1 MKEGGRQRLS
11 SLATHRVAFAGSKAK
26 LALGVLLVSII
37 LCVSA
42 GGALYFESKHG
53 GGGHEVK
60 GLAVE
65 GSPFLDV
72 FRTSFMLESA
82 RVNGTCWTERR

>member
-1 MKEGGRQRLS
+1 MS
-11 SLATHRVAFAGSKAK
+11 SLATHRVGFAGTKAK
-26 LALGVLLVSII
+26 LALGVLLVSMV

-42 GGALYFESKHG
+42 GDALYFESKHG

-72 FRTSFMLESA
+72 FRTSFMLENV
-82 RVNGTCWTERR
+82 RVNGTCLTKRR

>member
-1 MKEGGRQRLS
+1 MS

-26 LALGVLLVSII
+26 LALGVLLVSMV
-37 LCVSA
+37 LCVFA
-42 GGALYFESKHG
+42 GGALYFESRHG

-60 GLAVE
+60 GLSVE

-72 FRTSFMLESA
+72 FKTSFMLENP
-82 RVNGTCWTERR
+82 RVNATCWTERR

>member
-11 SLATHRVAFAGSKAK
+11 SLATHRVAFTGSKAK

-37 LCVSA
+37 LCVSD
-42 GGALYFESKHG
+42 GDALYFESKHG

-65 GSPFLDV
+65 GTPFLDV
-72 FRTSFMLESA
+72 FRTSFMLENV
-82 RVNGTCWTERR
+82 RVNGTCLTKRR

>member
-1 MKEGGRQRLS
+1 MS
-11 SLATHRVAFAGSKAK
+11 SLATHRVGFAGSEAK
-26 LALGVLLVSII
+26 LALGVLLVSMV

-60 GLAVE
+60 GLVVE

-72 FRTSFMLESA
+72 FRTSFMLENA